1 MPTVSIPL
9 VGSFNQRSIDGQVGL
24 SSELDQRFLNCA
36 FTVVKNPTTGSD
48 VVYVEKRPG
57 VSIDTLVDADEFST
71 GLLKS
76 QSLTSAI
83 SGFGSTNSIIYVA
96 NTSVGTITGQALHF
110 SETLIGSTSYILI
123 KSSDGTGWF
132 FAEDAADDLTYVG
145 DTTSGSAVISS
156 LDNTT
161 GMYVGQTIS
170 GTGVGAAARILTVD
184 SATQITLTVNST
196 ANGTG
201 ITFTKTPIAK
211 IIDADFAET
220 SDYISALVPMD
231 GYLFYTT
238 SDGKVANSNLNSI
251 TAYTAIDFI
260 SAQMFPDPTVAI
272 VRSKNL
278 LGVFGTNAL
287 EIFKNVGNAN
297 GSPLQSVPE
306 NCLRIGTNNQLSIT
320 TLEDDTYFV
329 GTSTYGDIQVFRL
342 KNLQAEKISTPI
354 IDRILGT
361 QSVSGGTFFVSG
373 FQLGGYKYVA
383 VTVGTVTQSST
394 DNLLLENGDDLLLE
408 DGSSFLLLEGSAT
421 ALGTFNRQLVYN
433 VDLNLWSEWDC
444 EELTFVVGQGAGSY
458 NKLLMSSRFLD
469 TGYIYKISPGSDTE
483 VYADNG
489 TNYDMEIR
497 TSRINFNTSKRKFIS
512 SIKLICDELSSGSV
526 TLEASDD
533 NYVTWKTLGTFDLTV
548 AEPKITRCGSH
559 KGGRAYRLTH
569 STDSFFRA
577 EALEIDYVVEREKT
591 RAVPAPRTA

>member
-57 VSIDTLVDADEFST
+57 VSIDILVDADEFST

-145 DTTSGSAVISS
+145 NTNTSITIDS
-156 LDNTT
+156 LDSTA
-161 GMYVGQTIS
+161 GMYVGQEIS
-170 GTGVGAAARILTVD
+170 GTDIVAGTRIASIVSASAITVD
-184 SATQITLTVNST
+184 TATTGTTVDVT
-196 ANGTG
+196 
-201 ITFTKTPIAK
+201 ITKTPIAK
-211 IIDADFAET
+211 IIDADFDST
-220 SDYISALVPMD
+220 TDYISSLVPMD

-238 SDGKVANSNLNSI
+238 SDGKIANSNLNSV
-251 TAYTAIDFI
+251 TDYTAIDFL
-260 SAQMFPDPTVAI
+260 SAQMYPDPTVAI
-272 VRSKNL
+272 ARIKNT
-278 LGVFGTNAL
+278 LGVFGTNSL
-287 EIFKNVGNAN
+287 EIFKNIGNAN
-297 GSPLQSVPE
+297 GSPLQSIPE
-306 NCLRIGTNNQLSIT
+306 RCIRIGTNDQRGIT
-320 TLEDDTYFV
+320 TLEDDVYFV
-329 GTSTYGDIQVFRL
+329 GTAAYGDVQVFRL
-342 KNLQAEKISTPI
+342 RDGETEKVSTPI
-354 IDRILGT
+354 IDQIIGT
-361 QSVSGGTFFVSG
+361 QSTSGATFFTSG
-373 FQLGGYKYVA
+373 FQLGGYKYIA
-383 VTVGTVTQSST
+383 VTVGTVTQAS
-394 DNLLLENGDDLLLE
+394 DNLLLEGGDDLLLE

-421 ALGTFNRQLVYN
+421 ALGTFNKQLVYN
-433 VDLNLWSEWDC
+433 VDLNIWSEWDC

-458 NKLLMSSRFLD
+458 NKILMSSRFLD
-469 TGYIYKISPGSDTE
+469 TGFIYKISPGSDAE

-497 TSRINFNTSKRKFIS
+497 TSRINFGTSKR
-512 SIKLICDELSSGSV
+512 
-526 TLEASDD
+526 
-533 NYVTWKTLGTFDLTV
+533 
-548 AEPKITRCGSH
+548 
-559 KGGRAYRLTH
+559 
-569 STDSFFRA
+569 
-577 EALEIDYVVEREKT
+577 
-591 RAVPAPRTA
+591 

>member
-9 VGSFNQRSIDGQVGL
+9 VGSFNQRSVDGQVGL
-24 SSELDQRFLNCA
+24 SSELDQRFLNCV
-36 FTVVKNPTTGSD
+36 FTVVKNLITGSD

-57 VSIDTLVDADEFST
+57 VSIDTLVDTDEFST

-76 QSLTSAI
+76 QSLNSAI

-145 DTTSGSAVISS
+145 NTNTSTIINS

-161 GMYVGQTIS
+161 GMYVGQAVS
-170 GTGVGAAARILTVD
+170 GTDIPANTRIASVD
-184 SATQITLTVNST
+184 SATQITITNAATGTTVGVT
-196 ANGTG
+196 
-201 ITFTKTPIAK
+201 ITKTPIAK
-211 IIDADFAET
+211 IIDADFLST

-238 SDGKVANSNLNSI
+238 SDGKVVNSNHNSI
-251 TAYTAIDFI
+251 TAYTAIDFL
-260 SAQMFPDPTVAI
+260 SAQMYPDPTVAI
-272 VRSKNL
+272 ARTKNT
-278 LGVFGTNAL
+278 LGVFGTNSL
-287 EIFKNVGNAN
+287 ELFKNVGNAN
-297 GSPLQSVPE
+297 GSPLQSIPE
-306 NCLRIGTNNQLSIT
+306 RCIRIGTNDQRGIT
-320 TLEDDTYFV
+320 ILEDDVYFV
-329 GTSTYGDIQVFRL
+329 GTSAYGDVQVFRL
-342 KNLQAEKISTPI
+342 RDGETEKVSTPI
-354 IDRILGT
+354 IDQIIGT
-361 QSVSGGTFFVSG
+361 QSTSGATFFTSG
-373 FQLGGYKYVA
+373 FQLGGYKYIA
-383 VTVGTVTQSST
+383 VTVGTVTQAS
-394 DNLLLENGDDLLLE
+394 DNLLLEGGDDLLLE

-421 ALGTFNRQLVYN
+421 ALGTFNKQLVYN
-433 VDLNLWSEWDC
+433 VDLNIWSEWDC

-458 NKLLMSSRFLD
+458 NKILMSSRFLD
-469 TGYIYKISPGSDTE
+469 TGFIYKISPGSDAE

-497 TSRINFNTSKRKFIS
+497 TSRINFGTSKRKFIP

-533 NYVTWKTLGTFDLTV
+533 NYITWKTLGTFDLTV

-591 RAVPAPRTA
+591 RTPRAA

>member
-57 VSIDTLVDADEFST
+57 VSIDILVDADEFST

-145 DTTSGSAVISS
+145 DTHNGTAIIDS

-161 GMYVGQTIS
+161 GMYVGQAVS
-170 GTGVGAAARILTVD
+170 GTGVAAGARILTVD
-184 SATQITLTVNST
+184 SATQITLNANSS
-196 ANGTG
+196 ADGTD
-201 ITFTKTPIAK
+201 ITITKTPIAK
-211 IIDADFAET
+211 IIDTDFLST

-238 SDGKVANSNLNSI
+238 SDGKVANSNHNSI
-251 TAYTAIDFI
+251 TAYSAIDFL

-278 LGVFGTNAL
+278 LGVFGTGSL
-287 EIFKNVGNAN
+287 ELFKYVGNAN
-297 GSPLQSVPE
+297 GSPLQSIPE
-306 NCLRIGTNNQLSIT
+306 NSIRIGTNNQLSIT
-320 TLEDDTYFV
+320 TLEDDVYFV

-354 IDRILGT
+354 IDKILGT
-361 QSVSGGTFFVSG
+361 QSTVGGTFFVSG

-383 VTVGTVTQSST
+383 VTVGTVTQGSA
-394 DNLLLENGDDLLLE
+394 DNLLLESGDGLLLE

-433 VDLNLWSEWDC
+433 VDLNIWSEWDC
-444 EELTFVVGQGAGSY
+444 EEMTFVVGQGAGSY
-458 NKLLMSSRFLD
+458 NKILMSSRFLD
-469 TGYIYKISPGSDTE
+469 AGYIYKISPGSDTE

-512 SIKLICDELSSGSV
+512 SIKLICDELSSGTV

-533 NYVTWKTLGTFDLTV
+533 NYVT
-548 AEPKITRCGSH
+548 
-559 KGGRAYRLTH
+559 
-569 STDSFFRA
+569 
-577 EALEIDYVVEREKT
+577 
-591 RAVPAPRTA
+591 

>member
-1 MPTVSIPL
+1 MSTVRIPL
-9 VGSFNQRSIDGQVGL
+9 VGSFNQRSIDGEVGL
-24 SSELDQRFLNCA
+24 SSEVDQRFLNCV
-36 FTVVKNPTTGSD
+36 FTVVKNPITGSD

-71 GLLKS
+71 GLLKP
-76 QSLTSAI
+76 QSLTSII
-83 SGFGSTNSIIYVA
+83 SGFGSTNSIIYVGS
-96 NTSVGTITGQALHF
+96 TSVGTITGQALHF

-145 DTTSGSAVISS
+145 DTHNGTAIIDS

-161 GMYVGQTIS
+161 GMYVGQAVS
-170 GTGVGAAARILTVD
+170 GTGVAAGARILTVD
-184 SATQITLTVNST
+184 SATQITLNANSS
-196 ANGTG
+196 ADGTD
-201 ITFTKTPIAK
+201 ITITKTPIAK
-211 IIDADFAET
+211 IIDTDFLST

-238 SDGKVANSNLNSI
+238 SDGKVANSNLDSI
-251 TAYTAIDFI
+251 TAYTAIDFL
-260 SAQMFPDPTVAI
+260 SAQMYPDPTVAI
-272 VRSKNL
+272 IRTKNI
-278 LGVFGTNAL
+278 LGVFGTNSL
-287 EIFKNVGNAN
+287 ELFKNVGNAN

-306 NCLRIGTNNQLSIT
+306 NCIRVGTNNQLSVT
-320 TLEDDTYFV
+320 TLEDDIYFV
-329 GTSTYGDIQVFRL
+329 GTSAYGDIQVFQL
-342 KNLQAEKISTPI
+342 KNLQAKKISTPI

-361 QSVSGGTFFVSG
+361 QSTSGGTFFVSG
-373 FQLGGYKYVA
+373 FQLGGYKYIV
-383 VTVGTVTQSST
+383 VTVGTVTQGSA
-394 DNLLLENGDDLLLE
+394 DNLLLEGGDDLLLE

-421 ALGTFNRQLVYN
+421 VLGTFNRQLVYN
-433 VDLNLWSEWDC
+433 VDLNIWSEWDC
-444 EELTFVVGQGAGSY
+444 EEMTFVVGQGAGSY
-458 NKLLMSSRFLD
+458 NRVLMSSRFLD
-469 TGYIYKISPGSDTE
+469 TGYIYKISPGSDIE
-483 VYADNG
+483 VYTDNG

-497 TSRINFNTSKRKFIS
+497 TSRVNFGTSKRKFIP
-512 SIKLICDELSSGSV
+512 SIKLICDEQSSGSV

-591 RAVPAPRTA
+591 RTPRTA

>member
-1 MPTVSIPL
+1 MTTVRIPL
-9 VGSFNQRSIDGQVGL
+9 VGSFNQRSIDGAVSL

-36 FTVVKNPTTGSD
+36 FTVVKNPVTGSD

-57 VSIDTLVDADEFST
+57 VSVDTLVDADEFST

-76 QSLTSAI
+76 QSLTSII
-83 SGFGSTNSIIYVA
+83 SGFGSTNSIIYVGPT
-96 NTSVGTITGQALHF
+96 NVGTITGQALHF

-132 FAEDAADDLTYVG
+132 FAEDAADDLSYVG
-145 DTTSGSAVISS
+145 NTNTSITIDS
-156 LDNTT
+156 LDSTA
-161 GMYVGQTIS
+161 GMYVGQEIS
-170 GTGVGAAARILTVD
+170 GTDIVAGTRIASIVSASAITVD
-184 SATQITLTVNST
+184 TATTGTTVDVT
-196 ANGTG
+196 
-201 ITFTKTPIAK
+201 ITKTPIAK
-211 IIDADFAET
+211 IIDADFAST
-220 SDYISALVPMD
+220 ADYISALVPMD

-238 SDGKVANSNLNSI
+238 SDGKINNSNLNSV
-251 TAYTAIDFI
+251 TDYTAIDFL
-260 SAQMFPDPTVAI
+260 SAQMYPDPTVAI

-278 LGVFGTNAL
+278 LGIFGTGSL

-297 GSPLQSVPE
+297 GSPLQSIPE
-306 NCLRIGTNNQLSIT
+306 NCIRIGTNNQLGVT
-320 TLEDDTYFV
+320 TLEDDVYFV

-342 KNLQAEKISTPI
+342 KNLQVEKVSTPI

-361 QSVSGGTFFVSG
+361 QSTTGGTFFVSG
-373 FQLGGYKYVA
+373 FQLGGYKYVI
-383 VTVGTVTQSST
+383 VTVGTVTQQSS
-394 DNLLLENGDDLLLE
+394 DNLLLEGGDDLLLE

-421 ALGTFNRQLVYN
+421 VLGTFNRQLVYN
-433 VDLNLWSEWDC
+433 VDLNVWSEWDC
-444 EELTFVVGQGAGSY
+444 EELTFVVGQGAGAY

-469 TGYIYKISPGSDTE
+469 TGYIYKISPGSDAE

-497 TSRINFNTSKRKFIS
+497 TSRINFGTSKRKFIP

-569 STDSFFRA
+569 STNSFFRA

-591 RAVPAPRTA
+591 RIPRTA

>member
-1 MPTVSIPL
+1 MTTVRIPL
-9 VGSFNQRSIDGQVGL
+9 VGSFNQRSIDGAVSL

-36 FTVVKNPTTGSD
+36 FTVVKNPVTGSD

-57 VSIDTLVDADEFST
+57 VSVDTLVDADEFST

-76 QSLTSAI
+76 QSLTSII
-83 SGFGSTNSIIYVA
+83 SGFGSTNSIIYVGPT
-96 NTSVGTITGQALHF
+96 NVGTITGQALHF

-132 FAEDAADDLTYVG
+132 FAEDAADDLSYVG
-145 DTTSGSAVISS
+145 NTNTSITIDS
-156 LDNTT
+156 LDSTA
-161 GMYVGQTIS
+161 GMYVGQEIS
-170 GTGVGAAARILTVD
+170 GTDIVAGTRIASIVSASAITVD
-184 SATQITLTVNST
+184 TATTGTTVDVT
-196 ANGTG
+196 
-201 ITFTKTPIAK
+201 ITKTPIAK
-211 IIDADFAET
+211 IIDADFAST
-220 SDYISALVPMD
+220 ADYISALVPMD

-238 SDGKVANSNLNSI
+238 SDGKINNSNLNSV
-251 TAYTAIDFI
+251 TDYTAIDFL
-260 SAQMFPDPTVAI
+260 SAQMYPDPTVAI

-278 LGVFGTNAL
+278 LGIFGTGSL

-297 GSPLQSVPE
+297 GSPLQSIPE
-306 NCLRIGTNNQLSIT
+306 NCIRIGTNNQLGVT
-320 TLEDDTYFV
+320 TLEDDVYFV

-342 KNLQAEKISTPI
+342 KNLQVEKVSTPI

-361 QSVSGGTFFVSG
+361 QSTTGGTFFVSG
-373 FQLGGYKYVA
+373 FQLGGYKYVI
-383 VTVGTVTQSST
+383 VTVGTVTQQSS
-394 DNLLLENGDDLLLE
+394 DNLLLEGGDDLLLE

-421 ALGTFNRQLVYN
+421 VLGTFNRQLVYN
-433 VDLNLWSEWDC
+433 VDLNVWSEWDC
-444 EELTFVVGQGAGSY
+444 EELTFVVGQGAGAY

-469 TGYIYKISPGSDTE
+469 TGYIYKISPGSDAE

-497 TSRINFNTSKRKFIS
+497 TSRINFGTSKRKFIP

-591 RAVPAPRTA
+591 RTPKAS

>member
-1 MPTVSIPL
+1 MTTVRIPL
-9 VGSFNQRSIDGQVGL
+9 VGSFNQRSVDGEVGL
-24 SSELDQRFLNCA
+24 SSELDQRFLNCS
-36 FTVVKNPTTGSD
+36 FTVVKNPITDSD

-57 VSIDTLVDADEFST
+57 VSVDTLVDADEFST

-76 QSLTSAI
+76 QALTSTI
-83 SGFGSTNSIIYVA
+83 SGFGATNSIIYVGP
-96 NTSVGTITGQALHF
+96 TDVGTITGQALHF

-145 DTTSGSAVISS
+145 NTNTSTIINS

-161 GMYVGQTIS
+161 GMYVGQAVS
-170 GTGVGAAARILTVD
+170 GTDIPANTRIASVD
-184 SATQITLTVNST
+184 SATQITITNAATGTTVGVT
-196 ANGTG
+196 
-201 ITFTKTPIAK
+201 ITKTPIAK

-238 SDGKVANSNLNSI
+238 SDGKVNNSNLNSVI
-251 TAYTAIDFI
+251 GYSAIDFL

-272 VRSKNL
+272 ARTKNT
-278 LGVFGTNAL
+278 LGVFGTSSL

-297 GSPLQSVPE
+297 ASPLQSITE
-306 NCLRIGTNNQLSIT
+306 RCIRIGTNDQLGIT
-320 TLEDDTYFV
+320 TLEDDVYFV
-329 GTSTYGDIQVFRL
+329 GTSAYGDIQVFRL
-342 KNLQAEKISTPI
+342 RDWQIEKISTPI
-354 IDRILGT
+354 IDRILGNQGT
-361 QSVSGGTFFVSG
+361 SGATFFTGG
-373 FQLGGYKYVA
+373 FQLGGYKYIVI
-383 VTVGTVTQSST
+383 TVGTVTQT
-394 DNLLLENGDDLLLE
+394 NDNLLLESGDDLLLE
-408 DGSSFLLLEGSAT
+408 DGSSFLLLEGSST
-421 ALGTFNRQLVYN
+421 ALGTFQRQLLYN

-458 NKLLMSSRFLD
+458 NKILMSSRFLD
-469 TGYIYKISPGSDTE
+469 AGYIYKISPGSDAE

-489 TNYDMEIR
+489 TNYDMQIR
-497 TSRINFNTSKRKFIS
+497 TSRVNFGTSKRKFIP

-533 NYVTWKTLGTFDLTV
+533 NYVTWKTLGTFDLTI

-591 RAVPAPRTA
+591 RTPRTA